1 MEVNQEKPVGL
12 VLLLVGVGALLGLL
26 MGSAIGA
33 GLASMLYTGESDLLQ
48 GLLNYS
54 DNKLR
59 VPLLVMQGVTSLGG
73 FLIAP
78 YFVWKALTK
87 NNLSYFNL
95 QPLQPLS
102 LLVAAG
108 LVISF
113 AVADSVIIEWNQNI
127 TLSDFLKEIDF
138 LRGIEEWARNQ
149 ENDLAEVTK
158 MLTNFQSFG
167 EFALAFLV
175 VGVLAGI
182 CEEFLFR
189 GIVQRELWRGS
200 GNIHLAIWVS
210 ALIFSAIH
218 IQFFGFVPRV
228 LLGALFGYLYYWS
241 GNLIVPITAH
251 LFNNGFSLIMLYL
264 FQQKI
269 INTDIEKPE
278 AAPWPAVIACALISI
293 GLLYY
298 FKKRFSTSTPSTL

>member
-1 MEVNQEKPVGL
+1 MEVNQEKPVWL
-12 VLLLVGVGALLGLL
+12 VLVLVGVGALLGLL
-26 MGSAIGA
+26 MGSTIGA

-48 GLLNYS
+48 GILDYS

-87 NNLSYFNL
+87 NNLSYFNI

-113 AVADSVIIEWNQNI
+113 AVADSAIIEWNQNI
-127 TLSDFLKEIDF
+127 TLPDFLKEIDF

-218 IQFFGFVPRV
+218 VQFFGFVPRV

-251 LFNNGFSLIMLYL
+251 LFNNGFSLVMIYL
-264 FQQKI
+264 FQQKL
-269 INTDIEKPE
+269 INTDIEKTE
-278 AAPWPAVIACALISI
+278 AAPWPAVIVCAMISI

>member
-1 MEVNQEKPVGL
+1 MEVNQEKPVWL
-12 VLLLVGVGALLGLL
+12 VLLLVGAGALVGLFMGGFIGGILGNL
-26 MGSAIGA
+26 
-33 GLASMLYTGESDLLQ
+33 LYTGEGDLSQ
-48 GLLNYS
+48 AMLNPS
-54 DNKLR
+54 ENNLR
-59 VPLLVMQGVTSLGG
+59 MPFLVMQGMTSLGG

-78 YFVWKALTK
+78 YFIWTALTK
-87 NNLSYFNL
+87 NSLSYFNI

-108 LVISF
+108 VVLSF
-113 AVADSVIIEWNQNI
+113 AVVDSAIIEWNQNL
-127 TLSDFLKEIDF
+127 TLPDFLK
-138 LRGIEEWARNQ
+138 GIEEWARNK
-149 ENDLAEVTK
+149 ENELADLTK

-189 GIVQRELWRGS
+189 GIIQRELWRGS
-200 GNIHLAIWVS
+200 GNIHVAIWVS

-218 IQFFGFVPRV
+218 MQFFGFVPRV

-241 GNLIVPITAH
+241 GNLIVPIVAH
-251 LFNNGFSLIMLYL
+251 LFNNGFSLVMIYL
-264 FQQKI
+264 FQQKM

-278 AAPWPAVIACALISI
+278 AAPWSAVLVCALISV
-293 GLLYY
+293 GLLYF
-298 FKKRFSTSTPSTL
+298 FKKRFSTSTPSL

>member
-1 MEVNQEKPVGL
+1 MEVNQEKPVWL
-12 VLLLVGVGALLGLL
+12 VLLLVGAGALVGLF
-26 MGSAIGA
+26 MGAAIGA
-33 GLASMLYTGESDLLQ
+33 GLANLLYAGEGDLSR
-48 GLLNYS
+48 GLLDYS
-54 DNKLR
+54 DNNLR

-78 YFVWKALTK
+78 YFIWKGLTK
-87 NNLSYFNL
+87 NSLSYFNI

-113 AVADSVIIEWNQNI
+113 AVADSAIIEWNQNI
-127 TLSDFLKEIDF
+127 TLPGFLKEIDL
-138 LRGIEEWARNQ
+138 LRGLEEWARNQ
-149 ENDLAEVTK
+149 ENQLADLTK

-167 EFALAFLV
+167 EFALAFIV
-175 VGVLAGI
+175 VGVLAGV

-210 ALIFSAIH
+210 AFIFSAIH
-218 IQFFGFVPRV
+218 MQFFGFVPRV

-241 GNLIVPITAH
+241 GNLIVPIAAH

-278 AAPWPAVIACALISI
+278 AAPWPAVIGCALISI
-293 GLLYY
+293 GLLYF

>member
-1 MEVNQEKPVGL
+1 MEVNQEKPVWL

-26 MGSAIGA
+26 MGSAIGTGIA
-33 GLASMLYTGESDLLQ
+33 NLLYSGDGDLSQAML
-48 GLLNYS
+48 NRS
-54 DNKLR
+54 DNNLR
-59 VPLLVMQGVTSLGG
+59 VPLLVMQGVVSLGS

-78 YFVWKALTK
+78 YFVWKSLTK
-87 NNLSYFNL
+87 NSLSYFNL
-95 QPLQPLS
+95 QSLQPLS
-102 LLVAAG
+102 LLVTAG

-113 AVADSVIIEWNQNI
+113 AVVDSVIIEWNQNI
-127 TLSDFLKEIDF
+127 TLPDFLKEIDF
-138 LRGIEEWARNQ
+138 LRGIEEWARNK
-149 ENDLAEVTK
+149 ENDFAEITK

-210 ALIFSAIH
+210 AIIFSAIH
-218 IQFFGFVPRV
+218 VQFFGFVPRV

-251 LFNNGFSLIMLYL
+251 LFNNGFSLVMIYL
-264 FQQKI
+264 FQQKL

-278 AAPWPAVIACALISI
+278 AAPWPAVIVCAMISI

-298 FKKRFSTSTPSTL
+298 FKKRFSTSTPSNL